1 MLQLSSDN
9 NMIINGGTPMSKYW
23 KDWAKAAIIRAI
35 KTIAQTATAVFGTMT
50 IVSTTDIET
59 ICITSATAGV
69 LSLLTSVAGLPEIGT
84 NKPNQ

>member
-1 MLQLSSDN
+1 
-9 NMIINGGTPMSKYW
+9 MSKYW